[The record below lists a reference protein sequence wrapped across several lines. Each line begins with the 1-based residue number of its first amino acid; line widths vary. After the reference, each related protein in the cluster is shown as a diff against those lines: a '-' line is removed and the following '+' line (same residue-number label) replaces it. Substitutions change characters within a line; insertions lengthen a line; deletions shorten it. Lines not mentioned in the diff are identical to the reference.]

1 MGRSCHTRAIFI
13 PRLGPPR
20 NLRAHGVGRDG
31 PVEGLTAIGV
41 KGRGKDA
48 LWVRQRAEAEL
59 GQQMTS

>member
-13 PRLGPPR
+13 PSPGHLELSGPTGLG
-20 NLRAHGVGRDG
+20 DTG